1 MTLSAYRDISGMFT
15 TKGDEQ
21 VEKTATSF
29 YASGYEF
36 IKPDPDMEI
45 EDEEDL
51 LYGES
56 GKALKMTSVCI
67 YNLRVNGRGS
77 IISGDNLKQSLEIFR
92 KTSKKFRTHLMKL
105 DVCWTS
111 LESTN

>member
-1 MTLSAYRDISGMFT
+1 MFT

-21 VEKTATSF
+21 VEKSATSF
-29 YASGYEF
+29 YSSNYEF

-56 GKALKMTSVCI
+56 GKALKMTSV
-67 YNLRVNGRGS
+67 G
-77 IISGDNLKQSLEIFR
+77 IIKYEFLKILILIF
-92 KTSKKFRTHLMKL
+92 LA
-105 DVCWTS
+105 DG
-111 LESTN
+111 

>member
-1 MTLSAYRDISGMFT
+1 MTLSAYRDISGLFT

-21 VEKTATSF
+21 TNDKSTTSF

-56 GKALKMTSVCI
+56 GKALKMTSVSI
-67 YNLRVNGRGS
+67 Y
-77 IISGDNLKQSLEIFR
+77 
-92 KTSKKFRTHLMKL
+92 
-105 DVCWTS
+105 
-111 LESTN
+111 